1 MITQTLKR
9 KAYQFGADDIVESW
23 RQHKKYAVLYKDKWI
38 HFGDIRY
45 DDYTTHKDLDRR
57 DAYRSRASGIVNKYG
72 QYTYKD
78 RNYANF
84 WAYNLLW

>member
-1 MITQTLKR
+1 MVSQTLKR

-23 RQHKKYAVLYKDKWI
+23 RQYKKYAVLYKDKWI
-38 HFGDIRY
+38 HFGDVRY
-45 DDYTTHKDLDRR
+45 DDYTTHRDLDRR
-57 DAYRSRASGIVNKYG
+57 DAYRSRASRIINKYG

-78 RNYANF
+78 KNYANF